1 MEKYEIEITQLR
13 RQIEEKNTVDK
24 VVGMKVDRIRK
35 EKDED
40 INRLNNLIER
50 QRFDI

>member
-13 RQIEEKNTVDK
+13 RQIEEKNTVEK

>member
-13 RQIEEKNTVDK
+13 RQMEEKNTVEK